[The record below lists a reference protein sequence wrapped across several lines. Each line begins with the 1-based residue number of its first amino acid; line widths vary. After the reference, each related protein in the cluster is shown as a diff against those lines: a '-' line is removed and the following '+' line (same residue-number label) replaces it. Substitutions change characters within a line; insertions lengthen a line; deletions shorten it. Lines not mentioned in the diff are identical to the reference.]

1 VIGTSSHLRRFGHG
15 KCIDEIV
22 ALARDVIPIAIEA
35 DVEVRFSTED
45 SFRSELPDLLRV
57 YEAVAALGVHRVGI
71 ADTVGI
77 ATPQMVEHVVRAV
90 RGVVGPSV
98 GVEFHGH
105 NDTGCAVANS
115 WTAVRAGATHVDT
128 TVLGIGERNGIT
140 PLSGFIAR
148 MYCDDPEGVRA
159 RYRLPL
165 LHDLDHAVARLV
177 GIDVPF
183 NSCVTGFSAFTHKAG
198 IHAKAVL
205 NDPSAYEAL
214 RPEDFGLSRYVHVA
228 HRLTGWNA
236 VRARAEQIGL
246 SLTDDDAR
254 SITARIKAAAD
265 AGNVTLEHVDAMLR
279 EHTGAT
285 PLPQTEP
292 VPV

>member
-1 VIGTSSHLRRFGHG
+1 MIP
-15 KCIDEIV
+15 V
-22 ALARDVIPIAIEA
+22 AVEA
-35 DVEVRFSTED
+35 GVEVRFSTED

-77 ATPQMVEHVVRAV
+77 ATPQMVERVVRAV
-90 RGVVGPSV
+90 RGVVGPGV

-148 MYCDDPEGVRA
+148 MYCDDPDDVRG

-246 SLTDDDAR
+246 SLTDEEAR
-254 SITARIKAAAD
+254 TITARIKAAAD

-279 EHTGAT
+279 EHAAPVAT
-285 PLPQTEP
+285 VEPLP
-292 VPV
+292 VPA